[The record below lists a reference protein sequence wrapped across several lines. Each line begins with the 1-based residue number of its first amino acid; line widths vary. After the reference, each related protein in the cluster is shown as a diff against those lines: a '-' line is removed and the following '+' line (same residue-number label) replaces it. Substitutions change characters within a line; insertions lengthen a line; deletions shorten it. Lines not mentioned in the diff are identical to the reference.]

1 METPKFTGRNVPI
14 TEIAKANG
22 KSQRFIRIGIQKRI
36 LQFGY
41 ALKQEGSSEY
51 NYFCPDKK
59 VWEETGYF
67 KDMSN
72 DDVV

>member
-1 METPKFTGRNVPI
+1 METPKFTGLKRPYHRNRKRQP
-14 TEIAKANG
+14 G
-22 KSQRFIRIGIQKRI
+22 KSQQFIRIGIQKRI

-59 VWEETGYF
+59 GMGGDRLF
-67 KDMSN
+67 
-72 DDVV
+72 

>member
-14 TEIAKANG
+14 NEIAKATG
-22 KSQRFIRIGIQKRI
+22 KSQQFIRIGIQKRI

-41 ALKQEGSSEY
+41 ALSEY